1 MNFSLKS
8 NIMFLYK
15 AVECLFEEMSKSNSR
30 LTHVFTQHLA
40 MNTHMSPNKN
50 SSLTLINYKSS
61 SFATNSHTL
70 TLPNIANYG
79 GQQLVAERRHLSN
92 DAIGHRLHNFQQH
105 IQRNRDENTD
115 DSSDPTT
122 TTPLTPKSKPIES
135 GIKIIA
141 PTPSVTPKVGF
152 SISGLPRLLKPSF
165 FTTNSSTGANS
176 SEPNDSNHINLRRSF
191 MRTFDFSRRS
201 NEAKQTTATSLR
213 SSFGMGR
220 NTKAAKF
227 VNSMKTKSASF
238 KRVLFPRFSAS
249 PGDQQPEQN
258 TASIIE
264 LASPSEISNSASSE
278 SSNNIPA
285 IESSLSSKSA
295 LIGQSSSQQQLGT
308 AVSHTSIV
316 VNTRPPLSQS
326 KEKLTSII

>member
-1 MNFSLKS
+1 
-8 NIMFLYK
+8 MFLYK
-15 AVECLFEEMSKSNSR
+15 AVECLFEEMSKSNNR

-40 MNTHMSPNKN
+40 MNAHVSPNKN

-79 GQQLVAERRHLSN
+79 GHQLANERRHLSN
-92 DAIGHRLHNFQQH
+92 EAIGHRLHNFQQH

-122 TTPLTPKSKPIES
+122 TTPLTPKSKPNES
-135 GIKIIA
+135 GIKITA
-141 PTPSVTPKVGF
+141 PTVSVTPKVGF

-176 SEPNDSNHINLRRSF
+176 CEPSDSNQANLRRSF

-201 NEAKQTTATSLR
+201 NEAKQATVNCRR

-220 NTKAAKF
+220 NTRAAKF

-238 KRVLFPRFSAS
+238 KRVLFPRFAAS
-249 PGDQQPEQN
+249 SDQQPEQN

-278 SSNNIPA
+278 SSNHNIPA

-295 LIGQSSSQQQLGT
+295 LIGQSSSQQLGA

-316 VNTRPPLSQS
+316 INTRPPLSQS